1 MFWFG
6 YIVRNYRIKEER
18 EVTILWPSDRFEMLT
33 RREMNVRVLS
43 KRKTVLREERK
54 KKEKKE
60 KIEVRKTE
68 FDAKITVLKTDMAQ
82 SFDYDT
88 VWHKGM

>member
-1 MFWFG
+1 M
-6 YIVRNYRIKEER
+6 RNYRVKEER
-18 EVTILWPSDRFEMLT
+18 EVTIQWSSSRFEMLA
-33 RREMNVRVLS
+33 RREMNVRMVS

-68 FDAKITVLKTDMAQ
+68 FDAN
-82 SFDYDT
+82 
-88 VWHKGM
+88 

>member
-1 MFWFG
+1 VFWFG

-18 EVTILWPSDRFEMLT
+18 EVTIQWPSNIFEMLA

-60 KIEVRKTE
+60 KMEVRK
-68 FDAKITVLKTDMAQ
+68 FDAKITILKTDMA
-82 SFDYDT
+82 
-88 VWHKGM
+88 

>member
-1 MFWFG
+1 
-6 YIVRNYRIKEER
+6 
-18 EVTILWPSDRFEMLT
+18 
-33 RREMNVRVLS
+33 MNVRVLS
-43 KRKTVLREERK
+43 KKKIVLREERK

-82 SFDYDT
+82 SFDYNT
-88 VWHKGM
+88 V

>member
-1 MFWFG
+1 M
-6 YIVRNYRIKEER
+6 RNYRIKEER
-18 EVTILWPSDRFEMLT
+18 EVTIQWPSNIFEMLA

-60 KIEVRKTE
+60 KMEVRK
-68 FDAKITVLKTDMAQ
+68 FDAKITILKTDMA
-82 SFDYDT
+82 
-88 VWHKGM
+88 

>member
-1 MFWFG
+1 M
-6 YIVRNYRIKEER
+6 RNYRIKEER
-18 EVTILWPSDRFEMLT
+18 EVTIQWPSNIFEMLA

-60 KIEVRKTE
+60 KIEVRKS
-68 FDAKITVLKTDMAQ
+68 DAKITILKTDMA
-82 SFDYDT
+82 
-88 VWHKGM
+88 

>member
-1 MFWFG
+1 M
-6 YIVRNYRIKEER
+6 RNYRIKEER
-18 EVTILWPSDRFEMLT
+18 EVTIRWPSNIFEMLA

-60 KIEVRKTE
+60 KMEVRK
-68 FDAKITVLKTDMAQ
+68 FDAKITILKTDMA
-82 SFDYDT
+82 
-88 VWHKGM
+88 

>member
-1 MFWFG
+1 M
-6 YIVRNYRIKEER
+6 RNYRIKEER
-18 EVTILWPSDRFEMLT
+18 EVTIRWPSNIFEMLA

-60 KIEVRKTE
+60 KIEVRKS
-68 FDAKITVLKTDMAQ
+68 DAKITILKTDMA
-82 SFDYDT
+82 
-88 VWHKGM
+88 

>member
-1 MFWFG
+1 M
-6 YIVRNYRIKEER
+6 RNYRIKEER
-18 EVTILWPSDRFEMLT
+18 EVTILWPSDRFEMLA

-60 KIEVRKTE
+60 KIEVRKS
-68 FDAKITVLKTDMAQ
+68 DAKITILKTDVA
-82 SFDYDT
+82 
-88 VWHKGM
+88 